1 MLITKEACCDD
12 MVNGLGSAFIGTD
25 NESSLRYG
33 GFERLSE
40 HPVNSKLLAS
50 GILV

>member
-12 MVNGLGSAFIGTD
+12 TVNGLGSTFIGTD

-33 GFERLSE
+33 GFEGLSE